1 MPEIINPNNFRRVL
15 AECAAQIGGGALHIF
30 GYGSLMW
37 RPGFRVRESAA
48 ARVHGYSR
56 RLSVRS
62 THYRGTAQKPGLVFG
77 LDAGGSCNGVVL
89 FAAGNNERILR
100 NLFRREMFANVY
112 EPRFVRARL
121 SGGGVVRALTFV
133 VRRDG
138 RQYVPPMPPQRAAE
152 IIRAAEGFGGGNADY
167 VKNTREEL
175 SRRGI
180 PCPQLARLC
189 ALL

>member
-1 MPEIINPNNFRRVL
+1 MPAIINPNTFRQLL
-15 AECAAQIGGGALHIF
+15 AEYAAQIGDDELYVF

-48 ARVHGYSR
+48 ARVHGYAR

-62 THYRGTAQKPGLVFG
+62 THYRGTPQKPGLVFG
-77 LDAGGSCNGVVL
+77 LDSGGSCNGVVL
-89 FAAGNNERILR
+89 RAAGDTKRILR
-100 NLFRREMFANVY
+100 GLFRREMFANVY
-112 EPRFVRARL
+112 EPRFVCAHL
-121 SGGGVVRALTFV
+121 SGGDIRALTFV
-133 VRRDG
+133 VRREG
-138 RQYVPPMPPQRAAE
+138 NHYVPPMSPQRAAK
-152 IIRAAEGFGGGNADY
+152 IIRAAKGFGGDNADY

-175 SRRGI
+175 ARRGV